1 MAEAAVTFLLEN
13 VQKLL
18 VDHINLISGAEAELR
33 QLQNELELMKAF
45 LMESA
50 NKREKGEVFRQHER
64 QIREVVYK
72 AEDTLDA
79 CLTQAAADKSKP
91 FAFKRYDLAKKVKA
105 LREQDV
111 QPIFDRARI
120 GFSTL
125 PIADPSTS
133 GPQKPRTD
141 DKKVPLLR
149 EDNVVGFDGEAETV
163 INKLTEES
171 AELEVISIVG
181 MPGLG
186 KTTLAWK
193 IYRDPKIQYEF
204 PTLIWVYV
212 SQDYNIKEV
221 FLNILKK
228 FTQLDMSHCDENEL
242 ARKVRSYL
250 EKPKFLL
257 FMDDVWTD
265 EAWNHIR
272 PALPKSNKS
281 GRVLIT
287 SRDEKVAWHASKREP
302 HRLRFLEPP
311 ESWELLQ
318 LEVFS
323 RVDKCPKNVEIY
335 GKDIAKQCG
344 GVPLAIVVI
353 GGILVEKFSSSDMK
367 LEWEKVST
375 SVSSHLSYDKQKR
388 TENIIL
394 MSYNKLSYNLR
405 DCFLYLGMFPE
416 DSEISAWKL
425 IRLWIAEG
433 FIQQEPNKGLEEVA
447 EEYLEELIARNL
459 VMVDKT
465 KAKGDV
471 KTCRVHDMIR
481 EFCKGQAAF
490 AKQNLFQEVKKTTE
504 GTFFPSVADVP
515 NYRRLCIHSYVVDF
529 LRKKPKGP
537 FVRSFVCF
545 SKEPIIFQP
554 DCTPLIPEAFS
565 LLRVLDA
572 NPIKFAKFPSKIT
585 QLIHLRYIALSG
597 DHLNSLPEAILK
609 LWNLQTIRIDT
620 LSRTFEIKAD
630 IWKMLQLRHLK
641 TKAAIVISKEAK
653 GKAGENLQTLS
664 RLSAECCWEEVF
676 NKASNIKNLGIRGK
690 LSTLVNTRCLAGL
703 DRLQK
708 LKLVYDVFP
717 DVISQTPLRELPSRD
732 RFPPN
737 LRILKLS
744 CTYLDW
750 KHMATLGSLP
760 SLEVLKLKENAFM
773 GKFWDTVGNS
783 FPSLEVLHIA
793 RTDLQFWTA
802 SVEPSPPFPK
812 LQCLVLKN
820 CEKLEEIPVLLK
832 RSLQVLD
839 IERVPKSFVQFTR
852 LKMAEESQQIPGQ
865 QRGKAGAL
873 KLIIA
878 PGDGR

>member
-193 IYRDPKIQYEF
+193 IYRDPKSQYEF

-257 FMDDVWTD
+257 FMDDVWTS
-265 EAWNHIR
+265 EAWNHIE

-302 HRLRFLEPP
+302 HRLRFLEPS

-367 LEWEKVST
+367 LEWEKVSA

-394 MSYNKLSYNLR
+394 LSYNKLSYNLR

-433 FIQQEPNKGLEEVA
+433 FIQQVPNKGLEEVA

-545 SKEPIIFQP
+545 SREPIIFQP

-597 DHLNSLPEAILK
+597 DQFNSLPDAILK

-641 TKAAIVISKEAK
+641 TKAAIIISKEAK

-664 RLSAECCWEEVF
+664 RLSAHCCWEEVF
-676 NKASNIKNLGIRGK
+676 NKASNVKNLGIRGR
-690 LSTLVNTRCLAGL
+690 LSTLASTRCLAGL

-717 DVISQTPLRELPSRD
+717 NVISHTPLRELPSPD

-744 CTYLDW
+744 CTYLEW

-773 GKFWDTVGNS
+773 GKFWNTVGNS

-793 RTDLQFWTA
+793 RTDLEFWTA
-802 SVEPSPPFPK
+802 SEEPSPPFPK

-852 LKMAEESQQIPGQ
+852 LNMAEESQQIPGQ
-865 QRGKAGAL
+865 QRGKAGGF